1 MKDNWDKSFEQI
13 LHSEGGFVNDPMD
26 SGGMTNLGVTKAV
39 WEAYVGHPVSEADM
53 RALTPA
59 TVAPMYKAKYWNAC
73 KCDDLPTGL
82 DYAVFDF
89 AINAGVGRSAKIL
102 QTAVDVKAD
111 GAIGAIT
118 LAKVAE
124 HTAEE
129 LLQKF
134 SDAKIAFYKTLNN
147 PRFEKGWL
155 NRVAEVKTIA
165 TTMIA

>member
-1 MKDNWDKSFEQI
+1 MKENFEKS
-13 LHSEGGFVNDPMD
+13 LALVLKHEGGFVNDPMD

-82 DYAVFDF
+82 DYAIFDF
-89 AINAGVGRSAKIL
+89 AINAGVGRSVKIL
-102 QTAVDVKAD
+102 QTAVGVTAD

-118 LAKVAE
+118 FAKVAE
-124 HTAEE
+124 HNAEE

-134 SDAKIAFYKTLNN
+134 SDAKTAFYKTLNN

-155 NRVAEVKTIA
+155 NRVAEVQTIA